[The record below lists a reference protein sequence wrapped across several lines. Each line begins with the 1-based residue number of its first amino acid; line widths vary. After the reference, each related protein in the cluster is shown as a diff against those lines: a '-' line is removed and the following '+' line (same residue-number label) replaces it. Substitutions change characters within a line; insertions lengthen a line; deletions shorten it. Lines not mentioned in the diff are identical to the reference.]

1 MLVEC
6 VTIEWVT
13 LLPDLSHHLHNIIRQ
28 RDSDY
33 KLKVKHLYIRPPQ
46 SPQRSRQAIKAGTTS
61 CFIELDDSIDHERL
75 VQLVHR

>member
-33 KLKVKHLYIRPPQ
+33 KLKVKHL
-46 SPQRSRQAIKAGTTS
+46 
-61 CFIELDDSIDHERL
+61 
-75 VQLVHR
+75 